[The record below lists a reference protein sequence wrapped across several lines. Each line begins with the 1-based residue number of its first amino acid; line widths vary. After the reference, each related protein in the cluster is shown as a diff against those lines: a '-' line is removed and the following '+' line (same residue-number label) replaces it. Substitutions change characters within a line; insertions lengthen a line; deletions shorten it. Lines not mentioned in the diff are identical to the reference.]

1 MKEELNKMKRISR
14 HKSWYDLCIN
24 VLLYEI
30 HEITIELNKTIGFY
44 LRTLFLCRN
53 DKSQLVNGTG
63 FFIKLEA
70 NNNNTLFYLMR
81 NEHAISQNVLNL
93 NTLIKIK
100 YDNQHKDFHLLLE
113 LIENNKKRFICNY
126 RYLNI
131 DAVVTEIFVDEDEK
145 K

>member
-1 MKEELNKMKRISR
+1 MKRISR

-81 NEHAISQNVLNL
+81 NEHAIS
-93 NTLIKIK
+93 
-100 YDNQHKDFHLLLE
+100 
-113 LIENNKKRFICNY
+113 
-126 RYLNI
+126 
-131 DAVVTEIFVDEDEK
+131 
-145 K
+145 